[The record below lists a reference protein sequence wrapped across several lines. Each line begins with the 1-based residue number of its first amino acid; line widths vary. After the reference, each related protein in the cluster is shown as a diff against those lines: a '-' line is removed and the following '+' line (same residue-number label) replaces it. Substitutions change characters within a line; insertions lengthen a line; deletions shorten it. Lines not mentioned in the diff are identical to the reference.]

1 MQLQMLIQDPA
12 FKKKF
17 VLEKLLCHYLNTT
30 RTDLRTN
37 AQQELSPEIEQR
49 IRADYRA
56 YEEED
61 KPLEY
66 LLGFVEFFGVKFIVN
81 ENTLVPRPETEY
93 MITAITEAMQKN
105 HDTDNILLDIWTGSW
120 VLGCSVLLQNSD
132 KFREVFFADI
142 SVEALLVAKK
152 NYDAL
157 IDASKYDMRMLQSD
171 LCAFLESYQEIIK
184 NKNLI
189 LTANLPYIPDKTFE
203 ENAPSNVQKREP
215 KIAFVGGDDGL
226 DLYRKMFSQL
236 QGIKQEVKSL
246 TMFLEMMT
254 WQVEILRK
262 EFWEQM
268 KFEEVKTF
276 HFNIRIVKAQF
287 K

>member
-66 LLGFVEFFGVKFIVN
+66 LLGFVEFFGVKFMVN

-93 MITAITEAMQKN
+93 MITAITEAMYEN
-105 HDTDNILLDIWTGSW
+105 HANDNILLDIWTGSW

-142 SVEALLVAKK
+142 SVEALLVAKQ

-246 TMFLEMMT
+246 VMFLEMMT

-262 EFWEQM
+262 EFWEYM
-268 KFEEVKTF
+268 EFEEVKTF
-276 HFNIRIVKAQF
+276 HFNIRIVKARF

>member
-142 SVEALLVAKK
+142 SAEALLVAKQ
-152 NYDAL
+152 NYDTL

-246 TMFLEMMT
+246 VMFLEMMT

-262 EFWEQM
+262 EFWEYM
-268 KFEEVKTF
+268 EFEEVKTF
-276 HFNIRIVKAQF
+276 HFNIRIVKARF

>member
-1 MQLQMLIQDPA
+1 M
-12 FKKKF
+12 
-17 VLEKLLCHYLNTT
+17 
-30 RTDLRTN
+30 
-37 AQQELSPEIEQR
+37 
-49 IRADYRA
+49 
-56 YEEED
+56 
-61 KPLEY
+61 
-66 LLGFVEFFGVKFIVN
+66 
-81 ENTLVPRPETEY
+81 
-93 MITAITEAMQKN
+93 
-105 HDTDNILLDIWTGSW
+105 
-120 VLGCSVLLQNSD
+120 LGCSVLLQNSD

-142 SVEALLVAKK
+142 SAEALLVAKQ

-236 QGIKQEVKSL
+236 QGIKHEVKSL
-246 TMFLEMMT
+246 MMFLEMMT

-262 EFWEQM
+262 EF
-268 KFEEVKTF
+268 
-276 HFNIRIVKAQF
+276 
-287 K
+287 